1 MVSALSEVVGK
12 LSHVTPSGHHGS
24 SEMSPNSVLL
34 RSCDFEMYDENR
46 LADMLQEGCL

>member
-1 MVSALSEVVGK
+1 MLLLLDIMAVLK
-12 LSHVTPSGHHGS
+12 CP
-24 SEMSPNSVLL
+24 PNSVLV